1 MDASARYED
10 FSIVSWALA
19 AGLPQQAQNFRAIFA
34 QEINCAP
41 QPTQFSFDL
50 FNSGRYHVLDTFKT
64 QMHALDV
71 TSDPCAG
78 SVKSLRKPSLNPSEI
93 LLRSHLVAHF
103 HNIIPNRFDGSS
115 NEADEIVVV

>member
-1 MDASARYED
+1 M
-10 FSIVSWALA
+10 
-19 AGLPQQAQNFRAIFA
+19 
-34 QEINCAP
+34 
-41 QPTQFSFDL
+41 
-50 FNSGRYHVLDTFKT
+50 LDTFET
-64 QMHALDV
+64 QMHSLDI

-115 NEADEIVVV
+115 NEADEIVIG